1 MDKSIPSFKSH
12 KHKFSK
18 TNLTLAKKS
27 KKYQENVL
35 HPENKN
41 EAFSDDSGI
50 CPTVSCRQESSNS
63 SIPFSASKETTLWK
77 NASSQ
82 TAKHK
87 EKSIGIQSI
96 YLSRSKTTQTKGIS
110 KLTNASCQT
119 HMNDI
124 RTPGNNLLHQLTKCS
139 NFEKFASDL
148 ASHNQTHKFLKTI
161 QSLIN
166 GQMNFN
172 NIAWKAVLDMGYLS
186 SCSSITQMDYD
197 TEWLEFCQVLYHMFG
212 VGVINVL
219 RG

>member
-1 MDKSIPSFKSH
+1 MDKSVPSFKSH
-12 KHKFSK
+12 KCKFSK

-27 KKYQENVL
+27 KKYWENVL
-35 HPENKN
+35 HLETIH

-50 CPTVSCRQESSNS
+50 CPTVSCSQESSNS
-63 SIPFSASKETTLWK
+63 SIPFSACKETILRK

-82 TAKHK
+82 TATHK
-87 EKSIGIQSI
+87 ERPIGIQSI
-96 YLSRSKTTQTKGIS
+96 YSSRSKSTQMKGIS

-119 HMNDI
+119 HVNDI

-172 NIAWKAVLDMGYLS
+172 NIAWKAALDMGYLS
-186 SCSSITQMDYD
+186 SCPSSTQMDYD

-212 VGVINVL
+212 VGIINVL
-219 RG
+219 QG